1 MNLHTIDL
9 NGKAAIVTGAAN
21 GIGRRTAIACA
32 DAGAAVAI
40 FDIDTENGKKV
51 EDEINTSGAKALF
64 IETDVSKEAQVK
76 NAVAKTAEAFGR
88 IDILVNNAGI
98 TGPTYLEE
106 TSEEDWDNILGVNL
120 KGPFLCIKHCL
131 AHMKKNRFGRIVNI
145 SSIAAIAGGGLVGR
159 AHYAASKAGLVAL
172 TKAAAKHYGQFG
184 ITANAIAPGPI
195 RTRLS
200 ESWVKVREKEV
211 AATMPSQRI
220 GETEDIASAV
230 LYLSSPQAS
239 FITGQ
244 TFICDG
250 GMTIATA
257 KFIV

>member
-9 NGKAAIVTGAAN
+9 GGKTAIITGGAN

-32 DAGAAVAI
+32 QAGASIAI

-51 EDEINTSGAKALF
+51 EEEIKAAGAKVLF
-64 IETDVSKEAQVK
+64 LETDVSKEAMVK
-76 NAVAKTAEAFGR
+76 ESAAKTVGAFGR

-106 TSEEDWDNILGVNL
+106 TSEEDWDNILAVNL

-131 AHMKKNRFGRIVNI
+131 AHMKKNSFGRIVNI

-159 AHYAASKAGLVAL
+159 AHYAASKAGLVAM
-172 TKAAAKHYGQFG
+172 TKAAAKHYGKFG

-211 AATMPSQRI
+211 ASTMPSQRI
-220 GETEDIASAV
+220 GEPEDIASAV
-230 LYLSSPQAS
+230 LYLSSPQAG

-244 TFICDG
+244 TFIVDG